1 MSRFAVLLA
10 IACGLVPSS
19 VPARAQV
26 APTQADRALA
36 TFTPA
41 ELAALAPLLRTG
53 TVSLVEFAGEGQV
66 PAVVIATEVHAPAA
80 DVARVIGDPG
90 RYPEF
95 MPALDEVT
103 VESDAGGQLAYAW
116 GWHTSV
122 FTLRGTNTMQQ
133 YAPPRGHPEMGYRFV
148 VRATGGDLGEGRTVW
163 RVLPRGADRSLVM
176 TSSRMDL
183 QDANYLARQLS
194 QGGSSIN
201 RTVNIAI
208 NFAMLLR
215 TRMEAERRAGHT
227 RPAIATPSGDDPERP
242 VFDATRLE
250 RMFGRG
256 DLMWVETSGD
266 DLGRVAVI
274 GAMHTQEPITRAA
287 MLDPE
292 GFTRGLLIGSHASV
306 LERGP
311 SGVRFEWGID
321 LPLVGT
327 SGQMQLGEGADGRVH
342 LDGVQG
348 ALSTARWRFETVA
361 RPYGTMVVT
370 WGRFDPAEGLWLL
383 RAVTDADGAFRP
395 GLGGAAQLML
405 VRGLRSRLIRGI

>member
-10 IACGLVPSS
+10 LGCAPLLCAL
-19 VPARAQV
+19 PARAQI
-26 APTQADRALA
+26 APGQADRALA

-41 ELAALAPLLRTG
+41 ELTALAPLLRTG
-53 TVSLVEFAGEGQV
+53 TVSLVEFATADQV
-66 PAVVIATEVHAPAA
+66 PAVVIATEVDATPAE
-80 DVARVIGDPG
+80 VAAVIGEPG

-103 VESDAGGQLAYAW
+103 IESDAGGQLAYAW

-148 VRATGGDLGEGRTVW
+148 VRSTGGDLGEGRTVW
-163 RVLPRGADRSLVM
+163 RVLPRPGGRSLLM
-176 TSSRMDL
+176 TSSRMNL

-194 QGGSSIN
+194 AGGTSIN

-215 TRMEAERRAGHT
+215 TRMEAERRAGHV
-227 RPAIATPSGDDPERP
+227 RPALATPSADPVRP
-242 VFDATRLE
+242 VFDAVRLE
-250 RMFGRG
+250 RLFGRG

-274 GAMHTQEPITRAA
+274 GAMHTPEPITRAA

-292 GFTRGLLIGSHASV
+292 GFTRGLLVGSSASV
-306 LERGP
+306 LERDP
-311 SGVRFEWGID
+311 SGVRFEWAID

-327 SGQMQLGEGADGRVH
+327 SGQMHLGEHTDGRVH

-348 ALSTARWRFETVA
+348 ALAGARWRFETIA
-361 RPYGTMVVT
+361 RPYGTLVVT

-383 RAVTDADGAFRP
+383 RVVTEADGAFRP
-395 GLGGAAQLML
+395 GLGSAAQLMM
-405 VRGLRSRLIRGI
+405 VRGLRTRLIRGI